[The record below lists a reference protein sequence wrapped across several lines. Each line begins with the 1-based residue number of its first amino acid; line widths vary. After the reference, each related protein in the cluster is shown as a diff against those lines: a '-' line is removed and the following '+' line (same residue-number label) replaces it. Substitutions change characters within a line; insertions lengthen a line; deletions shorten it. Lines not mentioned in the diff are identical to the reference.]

1 MNNAIYEVISN
12 GENSYYYTHHG
23 GNCVTGPLRIEQ
35 AESFATQQNISVK
48 QAFEMITYSNE
59 FLTDQKGENIFEKIS
74 PEQMPLYNR
83 VFEQSNEINAY
94 VTLDL
99 DKNVYRYKENINKY
113 GSAAKNYRL
122 DLREVTN
129 VTKQA
134 VEDCNIAY
142 QDKPYEF
149 TELIRRTD
157 VKLDELNKQRDDVLR
172 VVVVEPGKPAHEQ
185 LLDCSEGG
193 KLRAMQKVVDGYIE
207 PLYGYIS
214 DTKALAWGNEEAR
227 ICEMQPNRK
236 FDGKQAI
243 CGTFFITGDNGE
255 DSLSLTESQ
264 VKKYL
269 EMFKKPD
276 RFTEREIGEAF
287 RCEVHFISFEELTP
301 IQAPERA
308 AAKPKPKGSPKR

>member
-1 MNNAIYEVISN
+1 LNNAIYEVISN

-236 FDGKQAI
+236 FDGRQAI
-243 CGTFFITGDNGE
+243 CGTFFIAGDNGE
-255 DSLSLTESQ
+255 ESLSLTDKQ

-269 EMFKKPD
+269 DMFKTPD
-276 RFTEREIGEAF
+276 KFDQREIDEAF
-287 RCEVHFISFEELTP
+287 RCEIHFITFDDT
-301 IQAPERA
+301 QAQMQSKA
-308 AAKPKPKGSPKR
+308 ATKPKGPKR